1 MQQIETTLKQRV
13 TSKVLDKMMELAGY
27 SLYYSDYLKLQ
38 DNQKNRYKITQQALD
53 TWSRWAV
60 QVIENELKCTTYEAE
75 LEVSWIQHN
84 FALLE
89 K

>member
-38 DNQKNRYKITQQALD
+38 DNQKSRYKITQQALD

-60 QVIENELKCTTYEAE
+60 QVIENELK
-75 LEVSWIQHN
+75 
-84 FALLE
+84 
-89 K
+89 

>member
-1 MQQIETTLKQRV
+1 MQHIETTPKQRV
-13 TSKVLDKMMELAGY
+13 TNKVLDKMMELAGY
-27 SLYYSDYLKLQ
+27 SLYYNDYIKLQ
-38 DNQKNRYKITQQALD
+38 DNHKTKYKITQQALD

-60 QVIENELKCTTYEAE
+60 QVIQKELRYTTYEAE